1 MALKAPRVIHQFPY
15 RPWHFLVRPEAALLL
30 NRSPNAPNDYF
41 RLSNSCWVEINLG
54 RVIGTG
60 GFSIVSEIKS
70 IDLDDIY
77 DVDEESSE
85 LRSQFASSV
94 RKSNSEG
101 TRFVLKTLRNDLPD
115 EDHEK
120 GIADLAIEAEFLSI
134 FAHPNIISMKAVS
147 QSDPRR
153 SRYFVVLDYLPT
165 TLDLKIKLWRRAV
178 GENTG
183 YWVPCYGYCFS
194 NSVVLHINWK
204 ERLRS
209 AIDIASALQYL
220 HDRNIMYRDLKPDN
234 IGTLFPFL

>member
-1 MALKAPRVIHQFPY
+1 MFY
-15 RPWHFLVRPEAALLL
+15 
-30 NRSPNAPNDYF
+30 
-41 RLSNSCWVEINLG
+41 LSKFCIGAEINLG

-77 DVDEESSE
+77 DIDEKSSE
-85 LRSQFASSV
+85 LRSQFASTV
-94 RKSNSEG
+94 RKSNGEG

-120 GIADLAIEAEFLSI
+120 GIADLAIEAEFLGV
-134 FAHPNIISMKAVS
+134 FAHPNIIALKAVS

-153 SRYFVVLDYLPT
+153 SRYFVVLDYLPA
-165 TLDLKIKLWRRAV
+165 TLDLKINLWRRIV

-194 NSVVLHINWK
+194 NSVILHINWK

-220 HDRNIMYRDLKPDN
+220 HEHNIMYRDLKPDN
-234 IGTLFPFL
+234 IGMKVVVKRVYACVHQLTS

>member
-1 MALKAPRVIHQFPY
+1 MQRIIFFTHQIIF
-15 RPWHFLVRPEAALLL
+15 VGA
-30 NRSPNAPNDYF
+30 
-41 RLSNSCWVEINLG
+41 EINLG

-77 DVDEESSE
+77 DVDEKSSE

-94 RKSNSEG
+94 RKSNTDG
-101 TRFVLKTLRNDLPD
+101 TKFVLKTLRNDLPD
-115 EDHEK
+115 EDLEK
-120 GIADLAIEAEFLSI
+120 GISDLAIEAEFLGI

-165 TLDLKIKLWRRAV
+165 TLDLKINLWRRVV

-183 YWVPCYGYCFS
+183 FWFPCYGYCFS
-194 NSVVLHINWK
+194 NSVILHLNWK
-204 ERLRS
+204 ERLRCAS
-209 AIDIASALQYL
+209 DIASALSYL
-220 HDRNIMYRDLKPDN
+220 HERNIIYRDLKPDN
-234 IGTLFPFL
+234 IGTYIVVIVFCIRSSTHI

>member
-1 MALKAPRVIHQFPY
+1 M
-15 RPWHFLVRPEAALLL
+15 
-30 NRSPNAPNDYF
+30 
-41 RLSNSCWVEINLG
+41 
-54 RVIGTG
+54 IGTG

-77 DVDEESSE
+77 DVDEKSSE
-85 LRSQFASSV
+85 LRSMFASSV
-94 RKSNSEG
+94 RTSNSEG
-101 TRFVLKTLRNDLPD
+101 AKFVLKTLRNDLPD

-120 GIADLAIEAEFLSI
+120 GIADLAIEAEFLGI
-134 FAHPNIISMKAVS
+134 FDHSNIISLKAVS

-165 TLDLKIKLWRRAV
+165 TLDLKINLWRRVV

-183 YWVPCYGYCFS
+183 FWVPCYGYCFS

-209 AIDIASALQYL
+209 ASDIASALKYL
-220 HDRNIMYRDLKPDN
+220 HERNIIYRDLKPDN
-234 IGTLFPFL
+234 IGTFIAITVFV

>member
-1 MALKAPRVIHQFPY
+1 MTELILKACF
-15 RPWHFLVRPEAALLL
+15 
-30 NRSPNAPNDYF
+30 NYF
-41 RLSNSCWVEINLG
+41 TKSNIFIGAEINLG

-77 DVDEESSE
+77 DVDEKSSE

-94 RKSNSEG
+94 RKSNNDG
-101 TRFVLKTLRNDLPD
+101 ARYVLKTLRNDLPD

-120 GIADLAIEAEFLSI
+120 GIADLAIEAEFLSV

-153 SRYFVVLDYLPT
+153 SRYFVILDYLPT
-165 TLDLKIKLWRRAV
+165 TLDLKINLWRRVV

-183 YWVPCYGYCFS
+183 YWVPCYGYCCS
-194 NSVVLHINWK
+194 KGVILHINWK

-209 AIDIASALQYL
+209 ATDIASALQYL
-220 HDRNIMYRDLKPDN
+220 HERNIMYRDLKPDN
-234 IGTLFPFL
+234 IGTQIIALILYNVNQ